1 MDGLVTVE
9 AVLVPCFSYTCKR
22 ICISKSTKDTHMR
35 CQPKYPWIFSD
46 PPVKVSCFQV
56 RLRPDT
62 ESAMLQELCHWSAA
76 ILDLPH
82 LAQLSSS
89 HPTHILNTD
98 THSLRYLELELVR
111 I

>member
-1 MDGLVTVE
+1 
-9 AVLVPCFSYTCKR
+9 
-22 ICISKSTKDTHMR
+22 
-35 CQPKYPWIFSD
+35 
-46 PPVKVSCFQV
+46 
-56 RLRPDT
+56 
-62 ESAMLQELCHWSAA
+62 MLQELCHWSAA